1 MPVRIFR
8 LGPTPLMIVFLEWQF
23 KESVRK
29 FAQENIAPYAAQID
43 HQNMFP
49 KDVNLWKKMG
59 EFDLHGITVP
69 GELSR
74 LCFGNNF
81 ERFVADMFQCA

>member
-1 MPVRIFR
+1 MVI
-8 LGPTPLMIVFLEWQF
+8 IFLESQF

-43 HQNMFP
+43 HQNTFP

-69 GELSR
+69 GELPQTLLQKQFKKVSGR
-74 LCFGNNF
+74 RVPMCMSDFI
-81 ERFVADMFQCA
+81 RR